1 MAGSGKFRCAISCY
15 QTVPCGLYQR
25 YPHDKE
31 IDKLRDCRREI
42 KPHLKL
48 LQLLNSFGNTLQ
60 TEADLI
66 CQRVGLFITN
76 PSLSVCPF
84 HRAKLGIDFK
94 RGNSCCHPF
103 H

>member
-25 YPHDKE
+25 YPHNKE
-31 IDKLRDCRREI
+31 KVKLRDCRREI

-76 PSLSVCPF
+76 PSLYVCPF
-84 HRAKLGIDFK
+84 HRAKLGIYFK
-94 RGNSCCHPF
+94 RGNSCCLLF